1 MHHAPLPKP
10 PLSLVSRRKEIR
22 PFEQRTQWVVMETG
36 PRGHLKTHLWSG
48 GGEGW
53 GVEGGEKNK
62 TCHLTKAP
70 AEPGAAR
77 AALFHQP
84 DGKQ

>member
-10 PLSLVSRRKEIR
+10 PLTPVSRSKEIR
-22 PFEQRTQWVVMETG
+22 PFEQRTQLVVMETS

-48 GGEGW
+48 GGG
-53 GVEGGEKNK
+53 GGGEQNVSSSQG
-62 TCHLTKAP
+62 
-70 AEPGAAR
+70 PGGAGAGR